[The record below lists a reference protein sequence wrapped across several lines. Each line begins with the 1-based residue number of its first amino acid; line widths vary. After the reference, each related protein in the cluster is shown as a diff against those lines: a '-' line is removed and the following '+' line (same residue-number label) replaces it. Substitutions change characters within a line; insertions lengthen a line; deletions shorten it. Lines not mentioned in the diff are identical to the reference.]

1 MKRILPLCLA
11 CLIPLAACSA
21 QGAAISA
28 PTLVASPAEPAGTI
42 SSVDSQADSL
52 PPPSPLSISLTS
64 EALEGSEWNGDVPS
78 LPQSRVDGQA
88 ELSCLLA
95 EPSGS
100 ALLAQLPEK
109 DIALYG
115 IWDEEHLEERCLLQI
130 GAHAWVY
137 DLPWATP
144 RCYLPRIYSADFDSD
159 GTEELALL
167 TYVGSGTGVSYWTLA
182 LAELEGET
190 PTLRAL
196 SASSY
201 ETALAPH
208 FSCTYND
215 KAKQATLAFNGT
227 EPQIIDFS
235 HFTPSL
241 PAGTQLSAAVGD
253 WVEYTV
259 EGDAITVC
267 LGVNLYGGDIPP
279 TCLYPADLNGQVSYD
294 GEHFSLIHPLM
305 TQIPNF

>member
-1 MKRILPLCLA
+1 MNRILPICLA
-11 CLIPLAACSA
+11 CFIPLAACSA

-28 PTLVASPAEPAGTI
+28 PTPAASPVSAGVALPVEP
-42 SSVDSQADSL
+42 QPDSL
-52 PPPSPLSISLTS
+52 PPASPLSLSLNS
-64 EALEGSEWNGDVPS
+64 EVLEGTAWNGEAAS
-78 LPQSRVDGQA
+78 LPQALVDGQA

-95 EPSGS
+95 EPSG
-100 ALLAQLPEK
+100 ATLLAQLSDK
-109 DIALYG
+109 DIFLYG
-115 IWDEEHLEERCLLQI
+115 IWDEEYPEERCLLQL
-130 GAHAWVY
+130 GDHAWVY

-144 RCYLPRIYSADFDSD
+144 RCYLPRLCSGDFDGD

-182 LAELEGET
+182 LVELEGEI

-201 ETALAPH
+201 EDALTPH

-215 KAKQATLAFNGT
+215 KTKQATLAFNGAQP
-227 EPQIIDFS
+227 EILNFS

-241 PAGTQLSAAVGD
+241 PADAQLSAAVGD

-259 EGDAITVC
+259 EEDAITVC

-279 TCLYPADLNGQVSYD
+279 TCLYPADLIGRVSYD
-294 GEHFSLIHPLM
+294 GARFSLTHPSM
-305 TQIPNF
+305 TQTSGF